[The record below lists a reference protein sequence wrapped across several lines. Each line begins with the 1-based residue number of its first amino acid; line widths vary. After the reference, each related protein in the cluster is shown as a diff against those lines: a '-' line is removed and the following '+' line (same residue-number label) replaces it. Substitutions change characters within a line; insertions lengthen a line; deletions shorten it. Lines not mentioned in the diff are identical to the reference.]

1 MRYFLLI
8 FVVCVAAVIGI
19 AGKRGTLMRK
29 TPMYIFPDMKRQLKL
44 RPQQPN
50 DFFENGVSSQLPPE
64 GTVVHSKPTMVNGQ
78 PVYPYEDSPV
88 FTGHVS
94 GTTNFVETN
103 PFPITEALLKRGQ
116 ERFNIYCSPC
126 HGREADGNGIT
137 KKLGLMTTVANLQDP
152 RIVKFTDGEIFWVIT
167 NGRNTMGAYGP
178 NVPAEDRWAI
188 ISYLRALQLS
198 HLGSVDDLSPEERAS
213 FKK

>member
-1 MRYFLLI
+1 
-8 FVVCVAAVIGI
+8 
-19 AGKRGTLMRK
+19 
-29 TPMYIFPDMKRQLKL
+29 
-44 RPQQPN
+44 
-50 DFFENGVSSQLPPE
+50 
-64 GTVVHSKPTMVNGQ
+64 
-78 PVYPYEDSPV
+78 V
-88 FTGHVS
+88 FTGRVT

-103 PFPITEALLKRGQ
+103 PFPITDALIHRGQ

-126 HGREADGNGIT
+126 HGRDADGNGIT
-137 KKLGLMTTVANLQDP
+137 KKLGVMTTVANLHDP

-198 HLGSVDDLSPEERAS
+198 HLGSVDDLSAEERGIL
-213 FKK
+213 KK

>member
-44 RPQQPN
+44 RPMEPN
-50 DFFENGVSSQLPPE
+50 NFFENGVSSQLPPD
-64 GTVVHSKPTMVNGQ
+64 GTVVHARPTMVGDKQ
-78 PVYPYEDSPV
+78 VFPYEDSPV
-88 FTGHVS
+88 FTGKVP

-137 KKLGLMTTVANLQDP
+137 KKLGAMPTVANLQDA
-152 RIVKFTDGEIFWVIT
+152 RIVKFADGEIFWVIT
-167 NGRNTMGAYGP
+167 NGRNTMYPYGP
-178 NVPAEDRWAI
+178 NVPVEDRWAI
-188 ISYLRALQLS
+188 IGYLRALQLS
-198 HLGSVDDLSPEERAS
+198 HLGSVDDVPQAERGNL
-213 FKK
+213 KK

>member
-19 AGKRGTLMRK
+19 AGRRGTMMRG
-29 TPMYIFPDMKRQLKL
+29 TPMYIIPDMKRQLKL
-44 RPQQPN
+44 RPMEPN
-50 DFFENGVSSQLPPE
+50 NFFKNGVSSQLPPE
-64 GTVVHSKPTMVNGQ
+64 GTVVHARPTMVGGQ

-88 FTGHVS
+88 FTGRVA

-103 PFPITEALLKRGQ
+103 PFPVTEALLKRGQ

-137 KKLGLMTTVANLQDP
+137 KKLGAMPTVANLQEA
-152 RIVKFTDGEIFWVIT
+152 RIIKYADGEIFWVIT
-167 NGRNTMGAYGP
+167 HGRNTMGAYGP
-178 NVPAEDRWAI
+178 NVPTEDRWAI
-188 ISYLRALQLS
+188 IAYLRTLQLS
-198 HLGSVDDLSPEERAS
+198 HLGSVNDLPQEERGD
-213 FKK
+213 FTK